1 MKMLSTKKLINMAK
15 RWQKFAAKQR
25 KMISFPRNGNDTDSC
40 STSSSSIVQKGHFVV
55 YTANQA
61 RFVIPL
67 AYLENEVIRQ
77 LLRQSEEE
85 FGLQSGGPI
94 TLPCDSDFL
103 DYIISL
109 IKKGVSAGDLHKVL
123 LLSITSCCCSTSYLH
138 QESGNQQILV
148 Y

>member
-1 MKMLSTKKLINMAK
+1 MKMLSAKKLINMAK

-25 KMISFPRNGNDTDSC
+25 KRISFPRNAHDTDSC
-40 STSSSSIVQKGHFVV
+40 STSPSSIVEKGHFVV
-55 YTANQA
+55 YTADQA

-67 AYLENEVIRQ
+67 ASENEVIRQ
-77 LLRQSEEE
+77 LLSMSEEE
-85 FGLQSGGPI
+85 FGLPSGGPI
-94 TLPCDSDFL
+94 ILPCDSDFM